1 MPNMP
6 QFRLTAVTTALL
18 ALAAGIDRSATLPVG
33 TDAV

>member
-18 ALAAGIDRSATLPVG
+18 ALAACSGLGDLQTPQLEV
-33 TDAV
+33 V